1 MRLKR
6 PNPRTL
12 TANIL
17 NELMKTQPHRAAVF
31 ALYAAIAALAY
42 VCSSPA
48 VSAQQTSAATQPATG
63 PLPFDPA
70 VTVGVLP
77 NGMHYYIRENHKP
90 EKRAELRLVVNAG
103 SVLEDEDQ
111 RGLAHMVEHMA
122 FRGTKRFAKNEISS
136 YLESVG
142 MRYGPDINAFTSFD
156 ETVYMVTVPTDT
168 AAIVDKGFQIL
179 SEWAHG
185 VAFEPSQV
193 EKERPVVIE
202 EWRLG
207 QGAENRMQN
216 KWFPVLFSGSRY
228 GARLPIGDKT
238 ILETYKPA
246 TLRRF
251 YDTWYRPDLMA
262 VVAVGDFNKHQI
274 EALIKRYLGAIPA
287 GSNPRSRTLYPV
299 PSYDSTLVSI
309 NRDKEATR
317 SVIRL
322 LYKELKRSNTTTAT
336 YREGLVE
343 QLFGS
348 IFNDRFSEMT
358 QKPNPPFINAYA
370 AQGGLV
376 RSAESFSLTAIVA
389 DNGIQRGLNAL
400 LTEGE
405 RVKRFGFLQSELDRA
420 KKDMQRGIEQAY
432 AERDKTNSG
441 VYAESYVS
449 AFLQSEPSTS
459 VDYDLALISRFLPTI
474 TLAEVNRLAG
484 AWMTDRNRVLV
495 TTSPDK
501 PGIVDPS
508 RAELLLAFDAVKRAD
523 IAAYSETAPSQ
534 QLVEKDPAG
543 GHVVAERKIKE
554 IDLTEWK
561 LSNGVRVLLKPTDF
575 NADQVSFTAYSPG
588 GASLLSDA
596 AYAAASAA
604 DLIPLTS
611 GVGKFSVVDLQKFL
625 AGKQVSVSPMIDD
638 LSEGFFG
645 NASQRD
651 VETMLQLVY
660 LYFTQPRLDTS
671 LVNTFLG
678 RFRGVLA
685 NRSASP
691 EAAFSDTLQV
701 TMSQHSVREL
711 PMSATTLDRIDPFKS
726 YDFYKDRFS
735 DASGFTFVFVGNFKL
750 HSIKPLVE
758 KWLGGLPSTGK
769 KETWRDTGIRPPK
782 GVVQRTVKK
791 GAEPKARTALIFT
804 GPFVYTRQNRYH
816 LSALAEL
823 LTIKLREALREN
835 LGGTYGVSVAPGTS
849 REPEPSYQFTI
860 GFGSAPERLE
870 VLTAAALAQIDS
882 VKKFGTT
889 PEYLNKVKEAT
900 LRARE
905 TALKQNEFWL
915 SQISTFDQ
923 SGWSLAEIPNGEK
936 LISSLTVQDLQR
948 AAAMYLRTDNYVRVS
963 LYPENY
969 PAAENKE

>member
-1 MRLKR
+1 
-6 PNPRTL
+6 
-12 TANIL
+12 
-17 NELMKTQPHRAAVF
+17 MKSTSGRRSIF
-31 ALYAAIAALAY
+31 SLYIVAALLGCGV
-42 VCSSPA
+42 VCQPA
-48 VSAQQTSAATQPATG
+48 SAQNAASTSEPAST

-70 VTVGVLP
+70 VTQGVLA
-77 NGMHYYIRENHKP
+77 NGMRYYIRENHKP

-156 ETVYMVTVPTDT
+156 ETVYMVTIPTDT

-179 SEWAHG
+179 SEWAHN
-185 VAFEPSQV
+185 VAFEPSQI

-246 TLRRF
+246 TLKRF

-262 VVAVGDFNKHQI
+262 VVAVGDFNKQQI
-274 EALIKRYLGAIPA
+274 EGLIKRYLAGIPRA
-287 GSNPRSRTLYPV
+287 VNPRPRTLFPV
-299 PSYDSTLVSI
+299 PPRDSTLISI

-322 LYKELKRSNTTTAT
+322 LYKEPKRSNTTTAS
-336 YREGLVE
+336 YRERLVE

-348 IFNDRFSEMT
+348 MFNDRFSEIT

-376 RSAESFSLTAIVA
+376 RSAESFSLTAVVA
-389 DNGIQRGLNAL
+389 DNGIQRGLNSL

-405 RVKRFGFLQSELDRA
+405 RVKKFGFLQSELDRA
-420 KKDMQRGIEQAY
+420 RKDMQRGIEQAY
-432 AERDKTNSG
+432 AEREKTNSG

-449 AFLQSEPSTS
+449 AFLKSEPSTS
-459 VDYDLALISRFLPTI
+459 VDYDLALIKRFLPTI
-474 TLAEVNRLAG
+474 TLPEVNSLAG
-484 AWMTDRNRVLV
+484 KWMTETNRVLV

-501 PGIVDPS
+501 PGIVDPT
-508 RAELLLAFDAVKRAD
+508 RAELLLAFDAAKRAD
-523 IAAYSETAPSQ
+523 IAAYSESAPSQ
-534 QLVEKDPAG
+534 KLVDKDPVG
-543 GHVVAERKIKE
+543 GRVVAERKIKE
-554 IDLTEWK
+554 IDVTEWK

-575 NADQVSFTAYSPG
+575 NADQISFNAYSPG

-596 AYAAASAA
+596 AYEAASAA

-611 GVGKFSVVDLQKFL
+611 GIGKFTVIDLQKFL

-638 LSEGFFG
+638 LSQGFFG

-651 VETMLQLVY
+651 VDTMLQLVY
-660 LYFTQPRLDTS
+660 LYFTQPRLDTA

-678 RFRGVLA
+678 RYRGVLA

-711 PMSATTLDRIDPFKS
+711 PMTAATLDRIDPFKS

-735 DASGFTFVFVGNFKL
+735 DASGFTFVFVGNFSL
-750 HSIKPLVE
+750 DSMKPLVE

-782 GVVQRTVKK
+782 GVVERIVKK

-804 GPFVYTRQNRYH
+804 GPFEYTRQNRYY

-823 LTIKLREALREN
+823 LNIKLREALREN
-835 LGGTYGVSVAPGTS
+835 LGGTYGVSVSPGTS
-849 REPEPSYQFTI
+849 RDPQPTYRFTI

-870 VLTAAALAQIDS
+870 SLTTAALAQIDS

-889 PEYLNKVKEAT
+889 PEYLNKVKEAA
-900 LRARE
+900 LRSRE
-905 TALKQNEFWL
+905 TALKQNGYWL

-936 LISSLTVQDLQR
+936 LISSLTVEDLQR
-948 AAAMYLRTDNYVRVS
+948 AANKYLRNDNYVRVS

>member
-1 MRLKR
+1 MK
-6 PNPRTL
+6 PKSIP
-12 TANIL
+12 AFIL
-17 NELMKTQPHRAAVF
+17 APYVAA
-31 ALYAAIAALAY
+31 AALTF
-42 VCSSPA
+42 VCASQPALAQQAAGVTSPA
-48 VSAQQTSAATQPATG
+48 NG

-70 VTVGVLP
+70 VTVGELP
-77 NGMHYYIRENHKP
+77 NGMRYYIRENHKP

-103 SVLEDEDQ
+103 SVLEDADQ

-142 MRYGPDINAFTSFD
+142 MRYGPDINAYTSFD

-179 SEWAHG
+179 SEWAHN
-185 VAFEPSQV
+185 VAFDPSQV

-228 GARLPIGDKT
+228 GVRLPIGDKG
-238 ILETYKPA
+238 ILETYTPA

-251 YDTWYRPDLMA
+251 YDDWYRPDLMA
-262 VVAVGDFNKHQI
+262 VVAVGDFNKLQI
-274 EALIKRYLGAIPA
+274 ETLIKRYLGAIPRNA
-287 GSNPRSRTLYPV
+287 TPRARAHFPV
-299 PSYDSTLVSI
+299 PTHDSTLVSV
-309 NRDKEATR
+309 NSDREATR

-322 LYKELKRSNTTTAT
+322 LYKQPKRSNTTSAT
-336 YREGLVE
+336 YRERLVE

-348 IFNDRFSEMT
+348 MFNDRFAEIT
-358 QKPNPPFINAYA
+358 QKPNPPFITAYA

-400 LTEGE
+400 LSEGE
-405 RVKRFGFLQSELDRA
+405 RVKRFGFLKSELDRA
-420 KKDMQRGIEQAY
+420 KKDMQRGMEQAY
-432 AERDKTNSG
+432 AEREKTNSG
-441 VYAESYVS
+441 VYADSYVS
-449 AFLQSEPSTS
+449 AFLQAEPSTS
-459 VDYDLALISRFLPTI
+459 LEFDLAAITRFLPTV

-484 AWMTDRNRVLV
+484 EWMTDKNRVV
-495 TTSPDK
+495 TTTSPDK
-501 PGIVDPS
+501 AGIVNP
-508 RAELLLAFDAVKRAD
+508 APGELLLAFEAVKGAD
-523 IAAYSETAPSQ
+523 ITAYSEMAFSQ
-534 QLVEKDPAG
+534 QLVETHPVAG
-543 GHVVAERKIKE
+543 RVISERQTKE
-554 IDLTEWK
+554 IGLTEWT

-575 NADQVSFTAYSPG
+575 NADQISFTAYSPG
-588 GASLLSDA
+588 GASLLTDA

-625 AGKQVSVSPMIDD
+625 AGKQVSVSPSIDD

-645 NASQRD
+645 SASQRD
-651 VETMLQLVY
+651 VDTMLQLVY
-660 LYFTQPRLDTS
+660 LYFTEPRLDTA

-701 TMSQHSVREL
+701 TMAQHSVREQ
-711 PMSATTLDRIDPFKS
+711 PVSAATLDKIDPFKS

-735 DASGFTFVFVGNFKL
+735 DASGFTFVFVGNFKTDSL
-750 HSIKPLVE
+750 KPLIE
-758 KWLGGLPSTGK
+758 KWLGALPSTRK
-769 KETWRDTGIRPPK
+769 QETWRDTGIRPPT
-782 GVVQRTVKK
+782 GVVERIVKK

-804 GPFVYTRQNRYH
+804 GPFEYTRQNRYY

-823 LTIKLREALREN
+823 LNIKLREALREN
-835 LGGTYGVSVAPGTS
+835 LGGTYGVSVSPSASKDPN
-849 REPEPSYQFTI
+849 PSYRFTI

-870 VLTAAALAQIDS
+870 ALTAAALVQIDS

-889 PEYLNKVKEAT
+889 AEYLNKVKEAAF
-900 LRARE
+900 RARE
-905 TALKQNEFWL
+905 TALKQNGYWL

-923 SGWSLAEIPNGEK
+923 SGWPLAEIPNGEK
-936 LISSLTVQDLQR
+936 LISALTVQDLQR
-948 AAAMYLRTDNYVRVS
+948 AAARYLRTDNYVRVS

-969 PAAENKE
+969 PAAENRE